1 MISGADVTYMK
12 LIQAFP
18 PRPIK
23 SEAEYAA
30 VQARVDALVDKGE
43 LTADEGDYL
52 SLLGMLIERYEADHD
67 PIPELRGVALVKAL
81 MAEGDLRQRDLVPI
95 FKTESITSA
104 VLNGHRQLTVEHID
118 KLAHFFD
125 LPHALFFGDER
136 PVVRR
141 TGLKYAAA
149 HPSPHL
155 LHEKPDS

>member
-1 MISGADVTYMK
+1 MIPGTDATYME
-12 LIQAFP
+12 LIQAVP

-23 SEAEYAA
+23 NEVEYAA

-52 SLLGMLIERYEADHD
+52 GLLGMLIERYEAEHD
-67 PIPELRGVALVKAL
+67 PMPELRGVTLVKAL
-81 MAEGDLRQRDLVPI
+81 MVEGNLRQRDLVPI

-104 VLNGHRQLTVEHID
+104 VLNGHRQLTAEHID
-118 KLAHFFD
+118 RLAHFFD

-141 TGLKYAAA
+141 TGVKYAAA
-149 HPSPHL
+149 TSPYHL

>member
-1 MISGADVTYMK
+1 MIPGPDTNYIA
-12 LIQAFP
+12 LIQTFP

-149 HPSPHL
+149 HPPHHL